1 LPLSEDECSALRGEL
16 LDSGLF
22 RESGKWTLK
31 ANLESE
37 TLEQISK
44 VYDLLLKKVD
54 NIVKANSSQ

>member
-1 LPLSEDECSALRGEL
+1 MCPNGKAYSAPVNEVL
-16 LDSGLF
+16 SGLF